1 LVVEPVAHAH
11 VQELRL
17 VHRLVNAAL
26 ALLLGGSLLVAA
38 LRLRGFLG
46 VLVSGSRWG
55 LDYDVV
61 VEIVV
66 NCAVRIEFVLLVA
79 LILQVVIILA
89 LYCTGWYPTAPSNSI
104 GPKLAVITTEL
115 IGLDLL
121 DLIRVN
127 LVYVLAVT
135 LDDLDQ
141 RSILATLHLL

>member
-1 LVVEPVAHAH
+1 M
-11 VQELRL
+11 
-17 VHRLVNAAL
+17 
-26 ALLLGGSLLVAA
+26 
-38 LRLRGFLG
+38 
-46 VLVSGSRWG
+46 
-55 LDYDVV
+55 
-61 VEIVV
+61 
-66 NCAVRIEFVLLVA
+66 LLVA